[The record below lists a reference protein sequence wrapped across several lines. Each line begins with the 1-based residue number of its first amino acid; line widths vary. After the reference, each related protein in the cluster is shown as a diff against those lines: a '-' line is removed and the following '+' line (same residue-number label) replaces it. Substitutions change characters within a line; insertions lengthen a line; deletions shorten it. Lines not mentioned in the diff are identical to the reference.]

1 MTNIDIIEIAKLEL
15 RDGDILVIR
24 GASVSREALDEIQ
37 DYLGFKVMVMELPD
51 DASLEVVGPEE
62 E

>member
-1 MTNIDIIEIAKLEL
+1 VTNIDIIEIAKLEL